1 MFQCQ
6 LPHIPPSSFTVTL
19 CSLLGSPII
28 LYTSAARCITFLHHV
43 LSTIGNTKPIILSWQ
58 YCTVYTVQVCMYM
71 LLPQINLESHPD
83 PILKQTQTVLLCHG
97 QVMSSWLPTVQ
108 YSMQGYYRC
117 YSAFSMLH
125 IAQHIGSLHPPLP
138 RSEQQFSSSF
148 FSATWP
154 PLSGRWVKAEILN
167 CSNILATVQY
177 LPIHLKFLGIVQQE

>member
-1 MFQCQ
+1 M
-6 LPHIPPSSFTVTL
+6 TL

-125 IAQHIGSLHPPLP
+125 IAKHIGSLHPPLP
-138 RSEQQFSSSF
+138 RSEQKFSSSS
-148 FSATWP
+148 FSL
-154 PLSGRWVKAEILN
+154 PLSHDLHFRGDELRLKFWIAVIFKL
-167 CSNILATVQY
+167 QY
-177 LPIHLKFLGIVQQE
+177 LLIHLKF